1 MMISNGYFEF
11 IYSYRNER
19 AYEIYKQSLIERVF
33 FDFYSVGLWGENCG
47 LLLFVISL
55 RF

>member
-11 IYSYRNER
+11 IYSDRNER

-33 FDFYSVGLWGENCG
+33 SVYEARIVVYYYL
-47 LLLFVISL
+47 
-55 RF
+55 